1 MDERI
6 KKVAMMIADEEPG
19 EVGSEESDVDSDQ
32 AWEEAGSDEERWGE
46 VFRGIKREKGKKE
59 KELVREVSTVS
70 KPGSSLIQI

>member
-6 KKVAMMIADEEPG
+6 KKVAM
-19 EVGSEESDVDSDQ
+19 
-32 AWEEAGSDEERWGE
+32 RWGE